1 MDEQNSLHELYKLCQ
16 RDTLQSD
23 ENYAYAKTVLDMSSV
38 ADWII
43 FESYV
48 GNFDIHGNMRYYHT
62 TVDGLWRC
70 GLVDVDLGMFSPA
83 AFEETATS
91 FHHGVLV
98 DDLLQNEE
106 FQDLIATRLAEL
118 LAGPMSDASM
128 MQTIDEIAAV
138 IRPETPMEGERWG
151 CPPESWEK
159 LVVEMKDYCDGRA
172 LAMIDSLCVRVGF
185 TPQER
190 EAYFGDLL

>member
-1 MDEQNSLHELYKLCQ
+1 M
-16 RDTLQSD
+16 
-23 ENYAYAKTVLDMSSV
+23 
-38 ADWII
+38 
-43 FESYV
+43 
-48 GNFDIHGNMRYYHT
+48 
-62 TVDGLWRC
+62 
-70 GLVDVDLGMFSPA
+70 
-83 AFEETATS
+83 
-91 FHHGVLV
+91 

-151 CPPESWEK
+151 CPPESWEN
-159 LVVEMKDYCDGRA
+159 LVVEMKEYCDGRA
-172 LAMIDSLCVRVGF
+172 LTMIDSLCIRVGF
-185 TPQER
+185 TPEER